1 MDNENIKPLK
11 QIGYKTLS
19 KTLVLIH
26 NPEVTGS
33 TPVLATKT
41 KTPNTNVLG
50 VF

>member
-1 MDNENIKPLK
+1 M
-11 QIGYKTLS
+11 
-19 KTLVLIH
+19 IH

-50 VF
+50 FFLMDYIYLKLSTSCLLRAEGFF